1 MALIRGV
8 TWALSLLPLVIN
20 VAAQSS
26 NVTQCIP
33 AYSWA
38 MNSKQQT
45 PCLVA
50 AYLEGVCTSQP
61 FNVDPLP
68 PGTHYLG
75 PNSSNANP
83 CICSTVA
90 YSLVS
95 ACGGCQNRTFTSWGN
110 WSLYCTST
118 EIATFPEAIP
128 SGTDVPVWAY
138 LDVTTFVNE
147 TFDPVAAQESL
158 FGSPVTSSI
167 TSASSSIQQSST
179 VSSAISQPTVSALI
193 PSSTA
198 VNHAS
203 SHSNAG
209 AIAGGVVGGLVLF
222 AVVALVALWWFI
234 RRRNPRAHDN
244 RDFVTPLTNMVSS
257 TGLPDGPSLL
267 STNPYIGSDT
277 TTSPGSPVT
286 SAVYTT
292 LPSRRSLESMSH
304 YGPSVAPSRGYTGAP
319 EVL

>member
-1 MALIRGV
+1 M
-8 TWALSLLPLVIN
+8 SLLPLVAN

-50 AYLEGVCTSQP
+50 AYLEGVCTGQP
-61 FNVDPLP
+61 FSVNSIP

-75 PNSSNANP
+75 PDSSEANP
-83 CICSTVA
+83 CFCSTVA

-110 WSLYCTST
+110 WSLSCTST
-118 EIATFPEAIP
+118 EIATFPGAIP

-147 TFDPVAAQESL
+147 TFDPLAAQQSL
-158 FGSPVTSSI
+158 TDSPVTSSI
-167 TSASSSIQQSST
+167 TSASSYLQQSST
-179 VSSAISQPTVSALI
+179 VSTVISQPTVSALK

-209 AIAGGVVGGLVLF
+209 AIAGGVVGGLVFF
-222 AVVALVALWWFI
+222 AVAALVALWWFI
-234 RRRNPRAHDN
+234 RRRNPRDRA
-244 RDFVTPLTNMVSS
+244 FVIPPTNMVSS

-277 TTSPGSPVT
+277 STFPGSPVT

-292 LPSRRSLESMSH
+292 LPSRRSLESISH
-304 YGPSVAPSRGYTGAP
+304 YGTSVAPSRGYTGAP

>member
-1 MALIRGV
+1 M
-8 TWALSLLPLVIN
+8 WALSLLPLITH

-26 NVTQCIP
+26 DVTQCIP

-50 AYLEGVCTSQP
+50 AYLEGICTGQP
-61 FNVDPLP
+61 FSVNSLP
-68 PGTHYLG
+68 NGTHYLG

-83 CICSTVA
+83 CICSTVT

-95 ACGGCQNRTFTSWGN
+95 ACGGCQNRTFTNWGN
-110 WSLYCTST
+110 WSLSCTST
-118 EIATFPEAIP
+118 EIATFPDAIP

-147 TFDPVAAQESL
+147 TFDPVAAQQSL
-158 FGSPVTSSI
+158 LNSPVTSSI
-167 TSASSSIQQSST
+167 TSASSITSSLRKSST
-179 VSSAISQPTVSALI
+179 VSSVISQPTVSSLS

-209 AIAGGVVGGLVLF
+209 AIAGGVVGGLVFL
-222 AVVALVALWWFI
+222 AVAALVALWWFV
-234 RRRNPRAHDN
+234 RRRNPRAHDD
-244 RDFVTPLTNMVSS
+244 RVFVAPSTNMVSS

-267 STNPYIGSDT
+267 STNPYMGSDT
-277 TTSPGSPVT
+277 NTFPGSPVT

-292 LPSRRSLESMSH
+292 LPNRRSLESISH
-304 YGPSVAPSRGYTGAP
+304 YGPSVVHSRGYTGAP